1 MTAVLRELAW
11 TLRVLLVGI
20 LRMVA
25 AEPWALRFVALLAFV
40 QAYRHAD
47 DGMLIAVMDAW
58 IGILFVIL
66 AQNAA
71 RRRKQ

>member
-1 MTAVLRELAW
+1 MTVVLRELAW
-11 TLRVLLVGI
+11 TLRVLLGGI
-20 LRMVA
+20 FRMA
-25 AEPWALRFVALLAFV
+25 LSEPWVLRLVALLAFV

-47 DGMLIAVMDAW
+47 DGILFAVIRVW
-58 IGILFVIL
+58 LGILFLIL